1 MAGFDDAEV
10 AKAAS
15 AYKEHG
21 SERKAAR
28 ALGLSKT
35 AFHERLKQA
44 AERGKLGFNPVL
56 PGYELKRSSAQL
68 DKAGKV
74 EKEWVTQHKE
84 SGAAFQMPAGQVL
97 KGVSAYVDADGRIR
111 SQWIKTRTDSA
122 APELIEAIK
131 AEFKE
136 YDGKA
141 LVIRKPTAPTRSEL
155 LNVLAIA
162 DPHIG
167 MLSWGEQTGA
177 DYDLNIAR
185 KRVLGTSTE
194 VINSAPRARELLIAN
209 LGDWYHANDQRNVT
223 PKSKHQLD
231 VDGRWFKVLRTGVRL
246 FIDIIETGL
255 RRHDLVE
262 VVNIPG
268 NHDPEAAASLALAL
282 SCFYSRNKR
291 VKIAF
296 PADIYYRQF
305 GATLLGCAHGDK
317 APPSRMAMAMA
328 VDQREAW
335 GRTAYHW
342 FLYGHIHNDK
352 LDTHGDVKVESFS
365 TIADKDSH
373 AFGGAWRSSQSLQ
386 LITLHKRRG
395 PHGRVIRNIPPPSM
409 RAAA

>member
-1 MAGFDDAEV
+1 MTELSDAEL
-10 AKAAS
+10 AKAAA

-35 AFHERLKQA
+35 AMHERVKRA
-44 AERGKLGFNPVL
+44 AEKGLLGFKPVL

-68 DKAGKV
+68 DKAGSV

-84 SGAAFQMPAGQVL
+84 SGPVFQMAPGQIL
-97 KGVSAYVDADGRIR
+97 KGASAFVDAEGRIR
-111 SQWIKTRTDSA
+111 HQWIKTKADSA
-122 APELIEAIK
+122 APKLIEALK
-131 AEFKE
+131 AEFSA
-136 YDGKA
+136 YDGRA
-141 LVIRKPTAPTRSEL
+141 PIIRKPASTDRDL
-155 LNVLAIA
+155 LNVLPIA

-185 KRVLGTSTE
+185 KRVLSTSAE
-194 VINSAPRARELLIAN
+194 VMNRAPRARELLIAN
-209 LGDWYHANDQRNVT
+209 LGDWFHANDQRNVT

-246 FIDIIETGL
+246 FIDVIELGL
-255 RRHDLVE
+255 RRHELVE

-268 NHDPEAAASLALAL
+268 NHDPEAAAALALAL

-296 PADIYYRQF
+296 PSDIYYRQF

-342 FLYGHIHNDK
+342 FLYGHIHNEK
-352 LDTHGDVKVESFS
+352 VDTHGDVRVESFS

-386 LITLHKRRG
+386 LITLHKKDG
-395 PHGRVIRNIPPPSM
+395 PEGRVIRNIPPPSM
-409 RAAA
+409 RRAA

>member
-1 MAGFDDAEV
+1 MIDDIERR
-10 AKAAS
+10 AA

-28 ALGLSKT
+28 VLGISKT
-35 AFHERLKQA
+35 AMHESLKRA
-44 AERGKLGFNPVL
+44 AERGLLGFKPVL

-68 DKAGKV
+68 DDKGNV
-74 EKEWVTQHKE
+74 QKEWVTQHKE
-84 SGAAFQMPAGQVL
+84 SGPVYQMPAGQVL
-97 KGVSAYVDADGRIR
+97 KGTSAFVDAEGRIR
-111 SQWIKTRTDSA
+111 HQWIKTKADSV
-122 APELIEAIK
+122 APDLIEAIK
-131 AEFKE
+131 AEFAA
-136 YDGKA
+136 YDGRA
-141 LVIRKPTAPTRSEL
+141 PVIRKPAATERDL

-162 DPHIG
+162 DPHVG

-185 KRVLGTSTE
+185 KRVLGTSAD
-194 VINSAPRARELLIAN
+194 VISAAPRARELLIAN

-246 FIDIIETGL
+246 FIDIIEVGL

-268 NHDPEAAASLALAL
+268 NHDPEAAAALALAL
-282 SCFYSRNKR
+282 SCFYSRNRR

-296 PADIYYRQF
+296 PSDIYYRQF

-352 LDTHGDVKVESFS
+352 VDTHGDVKVEAFS

-373 AFGGAWRSSQSLQ
+373 AFGGAWRSAQSLQ
-386 LITLHKRRG
+386 LITLHKRLG

>member
-1 MAGFDDAEV
+1 MSDDIERR
-10 AKAAS
+10 AA
-15 AYKEHG
+15 AYKKHG

-28 ALGLSKT
+28 ALGISKT
-35 AFHERLKQA
+35 AMHDSLKRA
-44 AERGKLGFNPVL
+44 AERGLLGFKPVL

-68 DKAGKV
+68 DDAGNV
-74 EKEWVTQHKE
+74 QKEWVTQHKE
-84 SGAAFQMPAGQVL
+84 SGPAFKMPAGQIL
-97 KGVSAYVDADGRIR
+97 KGVSAFVDGEGRIR
-111 SQWIKTRTDSA
+111 HQWIKTKNDSV
-122 APELIEAIK
+122 APDLIEAIK
-131 AEFKE
+131 AEFKD
-136 YDGKA
+136 YDGRA
-141 LVIRKPTAPTRSEL
+141 PVIRKPLSTDL
-155 LNVLAIA
+155 DFLNVLAIA

-185 KRVLGTSTE
+185 RRVLGTSSE
-194 VINSAPRARELLIAN
+194 VILAAPRARELLIAN

-246 FIDIIETGL
+246 FIDIIEIGL
-255 RRHDLVE
+255 RRHDHVE

-268 NHDPEAAASLALAL
+268 NHDPEAAAALALAL

-291 VKIAF
+291 VTIAF
-296 PADIYYRQF
+296 PSDIYYREF
-305 GATLLGCAHGDK
+305 GKTLIGCAHGDK

-342 FLYGHIHNDK
+342 FLYGHIHNEK
-352 LDTHGDVKVESFS
+352 VDTHGDVRVESFS

-373 AFGGAWRSSQSLQ
+373 AFGGAWRSSQALQ
-386 LITLHKRRG
+386 LITLHKKRG

-409 RAAA
+409 RRAA